1 MTISQEDYETETGQK
16 RTILFTILVNTERFN
31 IHLMVKTENT
41 VQYLSC
47 TKTELQIC
55 AFTT

>member
-31 IHLMVKTENT
+31 IHLMVKTLPYRTMIVLNIS
-41 VQYLSC
+41 V
-47 TKTELQIC
+47 
-55 AFTT
+55 F